1 MTSRMS
7 LAYVAIA
14 ALALI
19 TSGVRAAYALSFCDI
34 YPNRCQY
41 TPSGKG
47 YYYPQG
53 YRLPSEMPGFGAGNG
68 ASTQARGSWGCAAT
82 DGTAKSGSFGYPNR
96 ASAAYGALSQCA
108 KHGGNCRIIGCSS
121 SVHNAYEGRAIFF
134 AHR

>member
-53 YRLPSEMPGFGAGNG
+53 YRLPSEMPGFGGQCRKHTGPRVVGLRCDGWNG
-68 ASTQARGSWGCAAT
+68 EEWIIWLSEPSLCRVRRPFTMCKARWEL
-82 DGTAKSGSFGYPNR
+82 P
-96 ASAAYGALSQCA
+96 
-108 KHGGNCRIIGCSS
+108 
-121 SVHNAYEGRAIFF
+121 
-134 AHR
+134 HRRL

>member
-1 MTSRMS
+1 VTSRMDF
-7 LAYVAIA
+7 AWVAIA
-14 ALALI
+14 VLGLI
-19 TSGVRAAYALSFCDI
+19 ILDMRAARALSFCDI

-53 YRLPSEMPGFGAGNG
+53 YRLPSQMPGFGAGAGNA
-68 ASTQARGSWGCAAT
+68 ASAQVWGCAAT

-96 ASAAYGALSQCA
+96 ASAAYSALSQCA
-108 KHGGNCRIIGCSS
+108 KHGGSCRITGCSS
-121 SVHNAYEGRAIFF
+121 SVHNIYEARAIFY

>member
-1 MTSRMS
+1 MTWRMV
-7 LAYVAIA
+7 LACVAMA

-19 TSGVRAAYALSFCDI
+19 KSGVRAAYALSFCDI

-47 YYYPQG
+47 YYYPHG
-53 YRLPSEMPGFGAGNG
+53 YRLPSEMPGFGAGNA
-68 ASTQARGSWGCAAT
+68 ASTQAWGCAAT

-108 KHGGNCRIIGCSS
+108 KHGGS
-121 SVHNAYEGRAIFF
+121 
-134 AHR
+134 

>member
-1 MTSRMS
+1 MTSRKMM
-7 LAYVAIA
+7 AYRAMA
-14 ALALI
+14 ALALMMADV
-19 TSGVRAAYALSFCDI
+19 TAARALSFCDI

-47 YYYPQG
+47 YYYPHG
-53 YRLPSEMPGFGAGNG
+53 YRLPSEMPGFGAGNA
-68 ASTQARGSWGCAAT
+68 ASTQAWGCAAT

-108 KHGGNCRIIGCSS
+108 KHGGNCRIVSCSS

-134 AHR
+134 SNAHR

>member
-1 MTSRMS
+1 MTARMVM
-7 LAYVAIA
+7 AYVAIA

-53 YRLPSEMPGFGAGNG
+53 YRLPSEMPGLPAGHSIPSRAG
-68 ASTQARGSWGCAAT
+68 WGWLSAASRIALISPAT
-82 DGTAKSGSFGYPNR
+82 DSPLPISR
-96 ASAAYGALSQCA
+96 
-108 KHGGNCRIIGCSS
+108 
-121 SVHNAYEGRAIFF
+121 
-134 AHR
+134 

>member
-1 MTSRMS
+1 MTSRRVMTNG
-7 LAYVAIA
+7 AIA
-14 ALALI
+14 ALALMI
-19 TSGVRAAYALSFCDI
+19 SGVPPARALTFCDI

-53 YRLPSEMPGFGAGNG
+53 YRLPSQMPGFGAGAGNA
-68 ASTQARGSWGCAAT
+68 ASTQAWGCAAT

-108 KHGGNCRIIGCSS
+108 KHGGNCRITGCSS
-121 SVHNAYEGRAIFF
+121 SVHNAYEGRAIFY